1 MRIFHSDTVMCL
13 LMFIFHDSEEVTEP
27 HVARPP
33 ALKIAREERREN
45 EGSDGRQTDGRGET
59 HLPVSPS
66 VEEQEGQISALIT
79 HTITV
84 TRTDV
89 DYKPA
94 CLSQEVLPYGCLT

>member
-1 MRIFHSDTVMCL
+1 
-13 LMFIFHDSEEVTEP
+13 MFIFHDSKEVTEQL
-27 HVARPP
+27 VAACRP

-45 EGSDGRQTDGRGET
+45 ERSDGSQTDGRET

-66 VEEQEGQISALIT
+66 AEEQEGQISALIT

-94 CLSQEVLPYGCLT
+94 CLSQEVLPYVMI